1 MTYMTNMGKILLIED
16 DPLMMRLYKKV
27 FERNG
32 FEVEIAERGPEG
44 LAKAESSKPD
54 LILLDIMMPEMD
66 GFEVLKRLK
75 ENPSTHDVKV
85 IALTNLAGEE
95 DAKKAIELGAVR
107 YIIKSEH
114 DPEEVVKSSK
124 EVLGKDLGGEQA
136 PDSNE

>member
-1 MTYMTNMGKILLIED
+1 MTNMGKILLIED

-27 FERNG
+27 FER
-32 FEVEIAERGPEG
+32 
-44 LAKAESSKPD
+44 
-54 LILLDIMMPEMD
+54 D

>member
-1 MTYMTNMGKILLIED
+1 MLKILLIED
-16 DPLMMRLYKKV
+16 DPLMLRLYEKV
-27 FERNG
+27 FQRQN
-32 FEVEIAERGPEG
+32 FQIVTASRGAEG
-44 LAKAESSKPD
+44 LVKAVSESPQ